1 MSIINWFNKPKWQNP
16 NEKVRLTAVSHAQ
29 DPALLKA
36 LMHIATEDKSLA
48 VRKAALNRI
57 DDYNDIVSIAHKN
70 TDKSLKQLA
79 FKKICDW
86 MAAIDDVAQQ
96 MPIAEQIKDQN
107 TIEHLAKQAKA
118 KDIRAFML
126 AQISKQGLLGDLI
139 IAESDPD
146 LQATI
151 LQKIQQP
158 STLNR
163 IASHFKRK
171 NKSLYKSIQALLL
184 NDQAS
189 DNNEDEAALVLCSK
203 LESLVH
209 QKTSVEEIDL
219 KAIAKQWEDI
229 RDLVSPAL
237 VQRYVGAY
245 RTAQVIIDPQQRE
258 KFLQKQKHQRLTTQ
272 MADMQQQISK
282 AEDLELKKV
291 QDLINRLNQMDLQ
304 HADQEQQQA
313 HQLGLEQLTKI
324 RDQKTEEQQ
333 IPESITRLFDQLVK
347 ELSKEIVQPDRLKHF
362 RKRWNNEYRKANPSV
377 GLQQLSHQ
385 FDNNMQR
392 LAEKIEKS
400 AQLRDQAANKAVDLL
415 EDAAKSIADGHL
427 NDAKRIINQVAE
439 LKRTAGF
446 SHPIIKKNKFR
457 FDQTWNKLKELRQ
470 WQKWSNDKIRNDI
483 IQELKD
489 LTGTGLHPDAVLKKL
504 QDSNQRWYQLEDM
517 EKLEG
522 DKYPTRNRQLWAQFR
537 EVSQQLFE
545 PAQPFYEKRSEIQNQ
560 KTEEYDAL
568 IEELNNCDLDTSTER
583 DLARLSRTA
592 IKYLKTL
599 DNLPPKVRGRKAKQ
613 LRSGIN
619 RIDTKLE
626 EFYSVAER
634 RKNKLIEMALELAE
648 VESLDEAINTAKA
661 LQEEWKGAGI
671 VRPHTERKL
680 WKKFRKANDAV
691 FNRRNAEKEQE
702 QQAYQKQQKEAEQF
716 IQEASQQLKSL
727 TDASTLQG
735 FIEKTQAQWK
745 SFNVQHKGLSK
756 KLRDVL
762 NKAEQQVH
770 QLSMSAVAEELEE
783 LAVADQICIDCG
795 FASIDQANAEEKLS
809 ALEDK
814 LKPNLYKQF
823 AARLAQP
830 VDQYSEAELQTTA
843 EHLKTL
849 LIAAEYLT
857 GNETPEEEAND
868 RMNYQVER
876 LSNRMAGESHHAQD
890 EEARQLLVDWYLAPK
905 IDQTFLKSSK
915 KRIDNNL
922 KALKHLI
929 LK

>member
-29 DPALLKA
+29 DPLLLKA
-36 LMHIATEDKSLA
+36 LMHIATDDKSIA

-57 DDYNDIVSIAHKN
+57 DDYNDIILIANKN
-70 TDKSLKQLA
+70 DDKSLKQLA

-86 MAAIDDVAQQ
+86 MAAIDDATQQ

-107 TIEHLAKQAKA
+107 TIEQLAKNAKA
-118 KDIRAFML
+118 KGIRAFML
-126 AQISKQGLLGDLI
+126 DQISKQGLLGDLI
-139 IAESDPD
+139 IAEPD
-146 LQATI
+146 TGLQEKI
-151 LQKIQQP
+151 LKKIHQP

-171 NKSLYKSIQALLL
+171 NKGLYKTIQDLLT
-184 NDQAS
+184 NDKTS
-189 DNNEDEAALVLCSK
+189 DTNEDEAALSLCTR

-209 QKTSVEEIDL
+209 QKTTVENIDL
-219 KAIAKQWEDI
+219 KAIATQWEEI
-229 RDLVSPAL
+229 RDRVSPTL

-258 KFLQKQKHQRLTTQ
+258 KFLQKQKHQRLSAQ
-272 MADMQQQISK
+272 MAEMQQHVDK
-282 AEDLELKKV
+282 AHDLELKKV
-291 QDLINRLNQMDLQ
+291 QDLINRFNQMDLEYADETQ
-304 HADQEQQQA
+304 KHAQQQ
-313 HQLGLEQLTKI
+313 GLEQLIQI
-324 RDQKTEEQQ
+324 RDKKTEEQQ
-333 IPESITRLFDQLVK
+333 IPEGVTRLFDQLVK
-347 ELSKEIVQPDRLKHF
+347 ELGKEIVQPDRLKFF
-362 RKRWNNEYRKANPSV
+362 RKQWNNEYRKANSSV

-385 FDNNMQR
+385 FDNNMQK
-392 LAEKIEKS
+392 LAEKIENSAQARDKS
-400 AQLRDQAANKAVDLL
+400 ATQAVDLL
-415 EDAAKSIADGHL
+415 EAAAKSIADGHL

-439 LKRTAGF
+439 LKKTAGF

-489 LTGTGLHPDAVLKKL
+489 LIGTGLHPDAVLKKL

-568 IEELNNCDLDTSTER
+568 IEELNNCDLDAATER

-613 LRSGIN
+613 LRAGIS
-619 RIDTKLE
+619 RIDAKLE

-634 RKNKLIEMALELAE
+634 RKTKLIEMALELAE
-648 VESLDEAINTAKA
+648 VESMDEAINTAKA
-661 LQEEWKGAGI
+661 LQEEWKSAGI

-691 FNRRNAEKEQE
+691 FNRRNVEKEQE
-702 QQAYQKQQKEAEQF
+702 QEAYQQQQKEAEQF
-716 IQEASQQLKSL
+716 IKDAKQQLKSL
-727 TDASTLQG
+727 TDASALQG
-735 FIEKTQAQWK
+735 FIDKTQSEWK
-745 SFNVQHKGLSK
+745 SFNLQHKGLSK

-762 NKAEQQVH
+762 NQAEQQEH
-770 QLSMSAVAEELEE
+770 QLAMGAVAEELDQ
-783 LAVADQICIDCG
+783 LVIADQICTDYG
-795 FASIDQANAEEKLS
+795 FTKIDQPSAEEKLS
-809 ALEDK
+809 ALENQ
-814 LKPNLYKQF
+814 LKSAIYKQF
-823 AARLAQP
+823 AERLAKP
-830 VDQYSEAELQTTA
+830 MDQYDSDESEAIQQQLNTI
-843 EHLKTL
+843 

-857 GNETPEEEAND
+857 GNETPEAQAND

-890 EEARQLLVDWYLAPK
+890 EEARQLLTDWYLTPK
-905 IDQTFLKSSK
+905 LDQAFLKSSK